1 MSSSAFFIVLT
12 ALLNNSQLL
21 IKNVNINP
29 SRIGIIIILKK
40 MGIKINFKNQRKYKG
55 EKITDIEIKSPKS
68 IKAINCPTKLN
79 SSAIDE
85 FLIIFLVSSKAKGV

>member
-1 MSSSAFFIVLT
+1 
-12 ALLNNSQLL
+12 
-21 IKNVNINP
+21 
-29 SRIGIIIILKK
+29 

-55 EKITDIEIKSPKS
+55 EKITDIEIKSPKT

-85 FLIIFLVSSKAKGV
+85 FLVIFLVFSIESNTIYKIFYLLFIYLITIKGEN